1 MRLCVYHLPTK
12 LWPLILETPISCA
25 LRPFPQHN
33 ISWFAQ
39 DKGLTFLG
47 GNLCVS
53 VVSDHKAWLCA
64 TSLYSDS
71 VRTVHDSVIPGRNS
85 TVCTRLY
92 VVCLS
97 IFAFDHKPS
106 LKMSFTSYQNSPVPV
121 NNEDFSLKEKSK
133 SLPRLTKY
141 F

>member
-53 VVSDHKAWLCA
+53 LVSDHKAWLCA

-97 IFAFDHKPS
+97 IFCLRSQTFWHWRCLS
-106 LKMSFTSYQNSPVPV
+106 L
-121 NNEDFSLKEKSK
+121 
-133 SLPRLTKY
+133 LTKIAQCLSIMKTSHWRRNPSPY
-141 F
+141 QG